1 MFLGLPALAALF
13 LYIAHRTHY
22 EFLFHLA
29 AIPLEILLGG
39 FLVERYLSRK
49 EKQDKLRQ
57 LMYLKSYIFR
67 TEMRS
72 VYIRNFHALEKPA
85 ISIAMIRN
93 ADIRKLAALRDSV
106 GTPVYR
112 SLENAEDVVVAYVQS
127 EGAFQNFLEWSIN
140 NNFENIFEDMIHIL
154 HFIQDAKLFKE
165 SHPDRLF
172 MDEVHL
178 HPAMEKKVYTIFRQ
192 GIVKFLEYAIE
203 LKEKQPDVFDE
214 LMADYEAA
222 SCIRRPK
229 DTACDHGSNDAEE
242 RLSGR
247 LVEAAPS
254 SGVHLHASP

>member
-1 MFLGLPALAALF
+1 
-13 LYIAHRTHY
+13 
-22 EFLFHLA
+22 
-29 AIPLEILLGG
+29 
-39 FLVERYLSRK
+39 
-49 EKQDKLRQ
+49 
-57 LMYLKSYIFR
+57 
-67 TEMRS
+67 
-72 VYIRNFHALEKPA
+72 
-85 ISIAMIRN
+85 MIRN
-93 ADIRKLAALRDSV
+93 ADVRKLTALRDSV

-112 SLENAEDVVVAYVQS
+112 SLENAEDVVMAYVQS

-178 HPAMEKKVYTIFRQ
+178 HPAMEKKVYTILRQ

-229 DTACDHGSNDAEE
+229 DTACNHGSNDAEE

-254 SGVHLHASP
+254 SDVHLHASP